1 MCWVNLEAIPYR
13 LRHAPHVKIYED
25 VLSRMCNADVGKFIY
40 GGKNSVKIASGR
52 PARNSTT

>member
-25 VLSRMCNADVGKFIY
+25 VLSRMCNADVGNFT
-40 GGKNSVKIASGR
+40 GKNSVNIASGR